1 MDQELKP
8 ETNIAITDLKNVLV
22 LIDLIT
28 QRGALRGSELSSVAA
43 LYEKI
48 NQFVSETEKQIK
60 KESDGSTNV

>member
-1 MDQELKP
+1 MDQEPKP
-8 ETNIAITDLKNVLV
+8 EINITITDLKNVLV

-28 QRGALRGSELSSVAA
+28 QRGALRGSELKSVAA

-48 NQFVSETEKQIK
+48 NQFVSETEKKIK

>member
-1 MDQELKP
+1 MDQDLKS
-8 ETNIAITDLKNVLV
+8 EINITITDLKNVLV

-28 QRGALRGSELSSVAA
+28 QRGALRGSELSSVAT

-48 NQFVSETEKQIK
+48 NQFVSETEKKMK